1 MEKHFVTFFSPGTFV
16 PETTTK
22 PIDKWDPDKAVEIAR
37 SITERHSAKP
47 YGFQFSTRGRSDKDL
62 DSKVTKQSPIYY
74 LGGKVRTAAEVLAGT
89 DPKEKILRSNV
100 EYNGIKKVITNDNSW
115 RFVGAFNDGDV
126 LLDVKI

>member
-16 PETTTK
+16 PEQTTK
-22 PIDKWDPDKAVEIAR
+22 PIEKWDSNKAVELAR
-37 SITERHSAKP
+37 GITERYSAKP

-62 DSKVTKQSPIYY
+62 DSKVIKQSPIYY